1 MKQFLIM
8 LPMALFP
15 VTAQV
20 VDAQAV
26 FQAALDEVKE
36 KQSENLGS
44 VVAAVL
50 EATGGDEQ
58 AYWRMMQSAAD
69 AGHPVALT
77 WLARQT
83 LQQLQVQGLD
93 PETAPQAVKLRA
105 RPHKNIALALL
116 EGIDTVEKA
125 QVLRGKML
133 YVDRKDLKLPKGHY
147 LVQDLIGITIV
158 DADDSSVLYGTLTD
172 VSQTG
177 ANAVY
182 HMQTEKG
189 EVLIPAI
196 PDVIIEVN
204 LKKDILRL
212 RPMKGLLDDEI

>member
-1 MKQFLIM
+1 MPQK
-8 LPMALFP
+8 PY
-15 VTAQV
+15 
-20 VDAQAV
+20 
-26 FQAALDEVKE
+26 
-36 KQSENLGS
+36 
-44 VVAAVL
+44 L
-50 EATGGDEQ
+50 EAGQIVGTHGVRGEVRVHPWCDSPQ
-58 AYWRMMQSAAD
+58 QFATFKKLYWDKEGKQ
-69 AGHPVALT
+69 P
-77 WLARQT
+77 
-83 LQQLQVQGLD
+83 
-93 PETAPQAVKLRA
+93 VKLKA

-116 EGIDTVEKA
+116 EGIDTVEAA

-147 LVQDLIGITIV
+147 LVQDLIGITVV
-158 DADDSSVLYGTLTD
+158 DADTGVTYGTLTD

-212 RPMKGLLDDEI
+212 RPMKGLLDDDEI

>member
-1 MKQFLIM
+1 MPQK
-8 LPMALFP
+8 PY
-15 VTAQV
+15 
-20 VDAQAV
+20 
-26 FQAALDEVKE
+26 
-36 KQSENLGS
+36 
-44 VVAAVL
+44 L
-50 EATGGDEQ
+50 EAGQIVGTHGVRGEVRVQPWCDSPQ
-58 AYWRMMQSAAD
+58 QFATFKKLYWDNQ
-69 AGHPVALT
+69 GKQPVK
-77 WLARQT
+77 
-83 LQQLQVQGLD
+83 
-93 PETAPQAVKLRA
+93 VKA

-116 EGIDTVEKA
+116 EGVDTVEAA

-147 LVQDLIGITIV
+147 LVQDLIGITVV
-158 DADDSSVLYGTLTD
+158 DADTGETYGTLTD

-196 PDVIIEVN
+196 PDVIIEIN

-212 RPMKGLLDDEI
+212 RPMKGLLDDDEI